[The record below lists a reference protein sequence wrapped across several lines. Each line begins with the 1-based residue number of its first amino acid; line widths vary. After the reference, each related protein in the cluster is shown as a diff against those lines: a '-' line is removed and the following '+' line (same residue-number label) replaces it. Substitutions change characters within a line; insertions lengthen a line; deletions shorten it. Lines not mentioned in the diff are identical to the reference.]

1 MDIQN
6 APKIQSV
13 VTEKPIDI
21 HSDEYQHYEK
31 IIPKFPNQAVYIY
44 SFKEKRMVYACGWK
58 EVLGYEDTEV
68 NMLLMV
74 NSAVPEYAQS
84 LNELNNKAWYFLST
98 KKERLEEY
106 SFTFEIQRFH
116 KEGHAVPIF
125 SRVGVYKS
133 VNGEIEQVI
142 GISQIVPS
150 LKFGKV
156 MQFATYGPEKEEF
169 EESLNKDIF
178 HHFAISRKE
187 KEALQLASKGFAFKE
202 IADKLGVSQSAIEKR
217 IIPMYKRFKVKSLTH
232 LISFAYDN
240 HILP

>member
-1 MDIQN
+1 MEKEKD
-6 APKIQSV
+6 PKIQSI

-21 HSDEYQHYEK
+21 YSEQYKYFEK
-31 IIPKFPNQAVYIY
+31 IVPKFPNQAVYIY
-44 SFKEKRMVYACGWK
+44 SFSEQKMLYASGWNQ
-58 EVLGYEDTEV
+58 VLGYDDTEI
-68 NMLLMV
+68 NMLLLV
-74 NSAVPEYAQS
+74 NSAVPEYSQS

-98 KKERLEEY
+98 KSENLEEY

-116 KEGHAVPIF
+116 KNGKAIPIF
-125 SRVGVYKS
+125 ATVRVYKS
-133 VNGEIEQVI
+133 VNGKIDQIIGVSQV
-142 GISQIVPS
+142 VPS

-169 EESLNKDIF
+169 EESLNKEIF
-178 HHFAISRKE
+178 KHFAISRKE

-202 IADKLGVSQSAIEKR
+202 IAEKLHVSHSAIEKR
-217 IIPMYKRFKVKSLTH
+217 IIPMYKRFGVKSLTH